1 MDKKNKIITV
11 ILYVFLSIGAFLSI
25 YPIYFMFVAATKSS
39 GEIFM
44 NTPPVFFGNYF
55 FENLNSL
62 SNRIPIWT
70 ALFNSLKVS
79 IIFTVVNLLLC
90 SLSGYAFAKFDFKG
104 KNFLFTCVLLSMMI
118 PVYSRLIPLYR
129 MMTFANL
136 QNTHIA
142 LILPGL
148 AGAFGVF
155 LMRQNFLSIPDALI
169 EAARLDGASEIYI
182 FFKIVMPL
190 MIPSL
195 AALGIY
201 IFMGQWS
208 DFTWPLIILN
218 TEDMYTLP
226 VALSVLKG
234 DTRIDYG
241 QIMVGAIF
249 AVLPVLVAFLFSSK
263 YFISGLMGG
272 AVKE

>member
-1 MDKKNKIITV
+1 MKKIQYTTL
-11 ILYVFLSIGAFLSI
+11 ILYLILSIGAFFSV

-44 NTPPVFFGNYF
+44 NTPPIFFGNYF
-55 FENLNSL
+55 FKNLDAL
-62 SNRIPIWT
+62 TNRIPIWT

-79 IIFTVVNLLLC
+79 IIFTFLNLLLC
-90 SLSGYAFAKFDFKG
+90 SFSGYAFAKFEFRG
-104 KNFLFTCVLLSMMI
+104 KKLLFTCVLLSMMI
-118 PVYSRLIPLYR
+118 PIYSMLIPLYR
-129 MMTFANL
+129 MMSFANL

-155 LMRQNFLSIPDALI
+155 LMRQNFMSIPDALI

-182 FFKIVMPL
+182 FFRIVMPL
-190 MIPSL
+190 MTPSL
-195 AALGIY
+195 VALGIY

-218 TEDMYTLP
+218 TENMYTLP

-249 AVLPVLVAFLFSSK
+249 AVLPIIIAFLFSSK
-263 YFISGLMGG
+263 YFISGIMGG